1 MRISPSSLS
10 SSGRRFGFSLL
21 FTCHLVFLSSFLD
34 KGREKNFEELVLSFF
49 LLKQTGVSGL
59 CFWELGEELEEA
71 AVLCWVVGFSF

>member
-1 MRISPSSLS
+1 MRISPSS

-34 KGREKNFEELVLSFF
+34 KGREKNNSKNRSIVFF
-49 LLKQTGVSGL
+49 WKHTGVGGL

-71 AVLCWVVGFSF
+71 AVLCCVVEFSF

>member
-1 MRISPSSLS
+1 MRISPSSS

-34 KGREKNFEELVLSFF
+34 KGRENKLRRLVLSFF

-59 CFWELGEELEEA
+59 CFWELGEELKEA
-71 AVLCWVVGFSF
+71 AVLCCVVEFSF